1 MKRCPTCGR
10 EYPDSTNFCV
20 KCGTKLTE
28 NDMRSSYGDRSRE
41 RSSERIRSN
50 FRNPEDSDRER
61 DRDYDRSEDQ
71 YRSRDRDGDRDV
83 PRDDDPHKPHFNV
96 YVNTDSSRIPEEYT
110 PISMWGYFG
119 YELLFSIPI
128 VGFILL
134 IVFSV
139 SATNKNLKNFA
150 RSYFCL
156 LIIVMIILFIVL
168 GVAGAS
174 LLFI

>member
-10 EYPDSTNFCV
+10 EYPDSTKFCV
-20 KCGTKLTE
+20 KCGMKLTE
-28 NDMRSSYGDRSRE
+28 SGMRSSYGDRG
-41 RSSERIRSN
+41 
-50 FRNPEDSDRER
+50 EDRYRTRDH
-61 DRDYDRSEDQ
+61 DRDW
-71 YRSRDRDGDRDV
+71 DRDHDRD
-83 PRDDDPHKPHFNV
+83 RDDDPHKPHFNV
-96 YVNTDSSRIPEEYT
+96 YVNADSSRIPEEYT

-168 GVAGAS
+168 GAAGAS
-174 LLFI
+174 FLFI